1 MALEALYKIYD
12 GNYSRLLLI
21 PAILFIFCIAAIFIY
36 PGVTTGIDFEGGTRV
51 IVRADSP
58 IDDKVL
64 EALLE
69 DQFQLTELTVAS
81 ISSPTGY
88 GATFQYAENPTL
100 SAAQAKIAEAE
111 SLLESAPEECK
122 SLSEQA
128 IQSLSNY
135 LPPKDTSTLSA
146 KQTLDAAKNAI
157 IDAEEVFQ
165 VRLENAIVTEFN
177 LGENPR
183 FEKRE
188 VEPTLG
194 STFWESAITVVLT
207 ALILVV
213 LVIFIFFREVI
224 PSLAVIGAAA
234 FDIAAALALMA
245 IFQVP
250 LSLSTISAL
259 LMLVGYSV
267 DTDIMLTTRLI
278 KRRESTAKGRTKEA
292 MKTGLTMT
300 FTTLTALM
308 AMLTLSYFTQMLV
321 IFEIALV
328 LLFGLIGD
336 LISTWLMNAPV
347 LLWYV
352 ERKKGVKG

>member
-1 MALEALYKIYD
+1 MGLEALYAIYD
-12 GNYSRLLLI
+12 GNYSRYLII
-21 PAILFIFCIAAIFIY
+21 PAILFILCLIAIFAF
-36 PGVTTGIDFEGGTRV
+36 PGITTGLDFEGGTRV
-51 IVRADSP
+51 IVRAESP
-58 IDDKVL
+58 ISADIL
-64 EALLE
+64 ENLLTE
-69 DQFQLTELTVAS
+69 QFSLTELTVAS

-88 GATFQYAENPTL
+88 GATFQYAENPL
-100 SAAQAKIAEAE
+100 ISAAEIQLSEAE
-111 SLLESAPEECK
+111 SLLESSPQESK

-128 IQSLSNY
+128 IKSLSKY
-135 LPPKDTSTLSA
+135 TTSTNTTSLNPS
-146 KQTLDAAKNAI
+146 QTLDVAKNAL

-165 VRLENAIVTEFN
+165 VRLENSIIGEFN

-194 STFWESAITVVLT
+194 ETFWESATVVAIT
-207 ALILVV
+207 ALILVII
-213 LVIFIFFREVI
+213 VIFIFFREVV

-234 FDIAAALALMA
+234 FDIATALALMA

-267 DTDIMLTTRLI
+267 DTDIMLTTRLL
-278 KRRESTAKGRTKEA
+278 KRKESSARSRTKEA

-300 FTTLTALM
+300 LTTLAALI
-308 AMLTLSYFTQMLV
+308 AMLTLSYFTQMIV

-352 ERKKGVKG
+352 ERKKGVKV